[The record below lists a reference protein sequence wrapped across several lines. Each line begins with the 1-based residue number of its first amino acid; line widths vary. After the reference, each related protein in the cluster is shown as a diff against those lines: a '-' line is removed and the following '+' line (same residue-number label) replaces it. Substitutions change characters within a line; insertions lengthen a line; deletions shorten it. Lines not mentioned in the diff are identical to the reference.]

1 MIVGD
6 LVTGGQKLS
15 EALKNLHLHWEATKE
30 QWQDAASR
38 RFEDQHVVPLEP
50 KVHLTLDAIARL
62 AEAMERAQRECS
74 EQS

>member
-15 EALKNLHLHWEATKE
+15 EALKNLQLHWEATKE
-30 QWQDAASR
+30 HWQDAASR
-38 RFEDQHVVPLEP
+38 RFEEQHLITLEP

-62 AEAMERAQRECS
+62 AEVMERAQRECS
-74 EQS
+74 EQM

>member
-15 EALKNLHLHWEATKE
+15 EALKNLQLHWEATKE
-30 QWQDAASR
+30 HWQDAASR
-38 RFEDQHVVPLEP
+38 RFEEQHLTPLEP

-62 AEAMERAQRECS
+62 AEVMARAQRDCG
-74 EQS
+74 EQM